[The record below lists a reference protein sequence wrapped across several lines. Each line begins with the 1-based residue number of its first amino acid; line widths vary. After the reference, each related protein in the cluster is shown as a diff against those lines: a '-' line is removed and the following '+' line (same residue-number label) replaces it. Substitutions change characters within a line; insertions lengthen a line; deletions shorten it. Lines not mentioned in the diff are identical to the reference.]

1 MTSYFSLT
9 MLGLILPGTA
19 VAYQVIPRRAR
30 WAVLLAASYV
40 TFWAISGK
48 LLAFLLASTVTI
60 WLCGLAL
67 DREIKQR
74 GEALRA
80 PGANRKAVKQSY
92 ARRMRLIMAAGAAV
106 NLGMLFAFKYVVF
119 AHRLLAPL
127 AAPLLTHLGIGWA
140 APAAIAAPIGIS
152 FYTLQAVSYL
162 VDVYRQSVTADR
174 NLCRLALFMAFFP
187 QIMEGPICRYGQ
199 TAQALWAGHGIT
211 WENLVS
217 GSQRILWGAA
227 KKLIVADRV
236 NLLVKTVFASYESY
250 DGGIIALAAVL
261 YTIQLYCDFSG
272 TMDFVV
278 GTGRIFGVRLPEN
291 FRQPF
296 FSRTASEFW
305 QRWHITL
312 GTWFRDYV
320 FYPVSLSKPVKR
332 LTTSARHLLGNRMGP
347 VAASGVA
354 LLAVWLGNGL
364 WHGAG
369 GQYVL
374 FGLFWFAVIWLGGF
388 AEPIAQSICERLG
401 IDRSALPYRAFQHAR
416 TLAIVFCGE
425 LIFRAD
431 GGWAALGML
440 RRLFGQFSLASF
452 ADGTVLKLGMDGADF
467 ACVGIAIAVLFVVG
481 LLRERAQH
489 DPAASATPAG
499 HAGMPA
505 AATANTAATRF
516 ALAWW
521 QNFNVRWVLGCALI
535 LAIVVFGAY
544 GTGYVPVDPMYAS
557 F

>member
-19 VAYQVIPRRAR
+19 VAYQVMPRRAR

-127 AAPLLTHLGIGWA
+127 AAPLLTHLGIDWA

-312 GTWFRDYV
+312 GTWLRDYIY
-320 FYPVSLSKPVKR
+320 YPVSLSKPMKKLTSKARKR
-332 LTTSARHLLGNRMGP
+332 FGNRYGP
-347 VAASGVA
+347 LLASSAA
-354 LLAVWLGNGL
+354 LLCVWLGNGL

-369 GQYVL
+369 SQYIFFGMYYFVL
-374 FGLFWFAVIWLGGF
+374 IVAGSLIDPTAARL
-388 AEPIAQSICERLG
+388 AERLH
-401 IDRSALPYRAFQHAR
+401 ISRESAGYRAFQIAR
-416 TLAIVFCGE
+416 TLVIIVVGE
-425 LIFRAD
+425 LFFRAEGLD
-431 GGWAALGML
+431 AG
-440 RRLFGQFSLASF
+440 LAMCGAMF
-452 ADGTVLKLGMDGADF
+452 TDFVPATLTDGTLLGIVSSGISMDMHDF
-467 ACVGIAIAVLFVVG
+467 GVVVAFTALLLVVDILRERGIAICDTVGTWKIPARWAVWYALF
-481 LLRERAQH
+481 
-489 DPAASATPAG
+489 
-499 HAGMPA
+499 
-505 AATANTAATRF
+505 
-516 ALAWW
+516 LA
-521 QNFNVRWVLGCALI
+521 VI
-535 LAIVVFGAY
+535 IFGAY
-544 GTGYVPVDPMYAS
+544 GTAYAPVDPMYAQ